1 MSLGRYEILVRS
13 RCAVVLTAAL
23 VLCGG
28 IPVMSAEKDGARPEP
43 GSEAFFRTRVQ
54 PILRDRCLK
63 CHGGEAK
70 IKGNFRLDSREGIL
84 RGGDL
89 GPAVRLDRPEES
101 LLLQAIRY
109 EELEMPPSGKLPA
122 AEVDVLTRWVKDG
135 LVWPANERKTDQPA
149 RAVAAS
155 EPQGRDPAVAGWA
168 YHSVARPPVPWVKNH
183 AWVRGPID
191 AFVLARLEAEGIE
204 PAQPA
209 DKVALIRR
217 VTYDLTGLPPTPK
230 EVDDFCCDQSSNA
243 YERLV
248 DRLLASPRYG
258 EAWGRHWLDL
268 VRYAETNG
276 YERDSAKPFAWR
288 YRDYVID
295 AFNHDMAYDRFLHEQ
310 LAGDEIDRD
319 SPQALIAT
327 GFYRLGIW
335 DDEPA
340 DKPLAHYDVLDGIVS
355 TTGQVFLGI
364 TINCARCHDH
374 KKDPFPQRDYYR
386 LLAFFGD
393 VTDQDG
399 RNIRRVGNNPSIEV
413 MSVRERGQSPMHVL
427 LRGNPS
433 LLGPKVEPGVP
444 AILGD
449 PQKTFTTG
457 RGKRRALA
465 EWLTDRRNPMT
476 ARVLVNR
483 LWQYHFGRGIV
494 PTPND
499 FGQLGEAASH
509 PELLDWLAAELM
521 ESGWRIKHMH
531 RLMLLSSAYRLS
543 SRATPEQLAKDS
555 GNRWFGRFPMRR
567 LAAEEVRD
575 SILNVSGTLNDKAG
589 GPSVYPPIPR
599 EVLAGQSLPGNGWPV
614 SPPAESARR
623 SVYIHVKRSLQV
635 PLLAAHDAADTDS
648 SCPVRYTTT
657 VPAQSLGLLNG
668 QFANE
673 QAERFAERVR
683 RERPGDLAGQIRW
696 INRLTT
702 GLEPPTLEVARDLDW
717 IKALEADLHLS
728 EHAALTQYCLLSL
741 NASAFLYLD

>member
-1 MSLGRYEILVRS
+1 MRS
-13 RCAVVLTAAL
+13 T
-23 VLCGG
+23 
-28 IPVMSAEKDGARPEP
+28 S
-43 GSEAFFRTRVQ
+43 
-54 PILRDRCLK
+54 
-63 CHGGEAK
+63 
-70 IKGNFRLDSREGIL
+70 
-84 RGGDL
+84 
-89 GPAVRLDRPEES
+89 
-101 LLLQAIRY
+101 
-109 EELEMPPSGKLPA
+109 
-122 AEVDVLTRWVKDG
+122 
-135 LVWPANERKTDQPA
+135 
-149 RAVAAS
+149 
-155 EPQGRDPAVAGWA
+155 
-168 YHSVARPPVPWVKNH
+168 
-183 AWVRGPID
+183 
-191 AFVLARLEAEGIE
+191 
-204 PAQPA
+204 
-209 DKVALIRR
+209 DK
-217 VTYDLTGLPPTPK
+217 P
-230 EVDDFCCDQSSNA
+230 
-243 YERLV
+243 
-248 DRLLASPRYG
+248 
-258 EAWGRHWLDL
+258 
-268 VRYAETNG
+268 
-276 YERDSAKPFAWR
+276 
-288 YRDYVID
+288 
-295 AFNHDMAYDRFLHEQ
+295 YDRFLHEQ

-340 DKPLAHYDVLDGIVS
+340 DKPLARYDVLDGIVS

-374 KKDPFPQRDYYR
+374 KKDPIPQRDYYR

-444 AILGD
+444 AILGET
-449 PQKTFTTG
+449 QATFTAG

-499 FGQLGEAASH
+499 FGHLGEAASH

-531 RLMLLSSAYRLS
+531 RLILLSSAYRMS
-543 SRATPEQLAKDS
+543 SRATAEQLAKDP

-575 SILNVSGTLNDKAG
+575 SILMVSGTLNDKAG

-599 EVLAGQSLPGNGWPV
+599 EVLAGQSIPGNGWPV

-702 GLEPPTLEVARDLDW
+702 SLDPDAQEVARDVAW

-728 EHAALTQYCLLSL
+728 EHAALPSIACCL
-741 NASAFLYLD
+741 